1 MRKKVNPLQAGSTTN
16 RSCSD
21 NMFLLRGV
29 LNHARYLNKPV
40 YLLAYDFTQCF
51 DSLWLEDCL
60 LSLWDLGVSNQ
71 LIGMMFK
78 MNQYANVTINTPHGK
93 TDKFGVERIVKQG
106 TVLGPD
112 LCSCSTAEMADE
124 NVGGVGVGSFNV
136 GALLYVDDMIL
147 LCTNDVEASETHLRA
162 VGFSIKKRL
171 KFSHEK
177 CFLLIAFKKKQD
189 AVPDLDIDGSPV
201 ALTKTVKVLGDLF
214 NDKGNNKDLINDRI
228 KRGNASIVNSISL
241 CTELNLGKY
250 SLVTL
255 ILLYQAVFLQS
266 VLFNSQA
273 WSDIKRTEFDR
284 LQVVQLKYLKRSMK
298 VPSSCPNAAT
308 FLEFGVI
315 PIEGEIHS
323 RQLSFLHHIL
333 TLENSDPV
341 YKMYTELRSFE
352 HEINW
357 ASDTKQLC
365 EKYNLLSYE
374 EDAIK
379 CMSKDSWKTLVRKN
393 VETFWFNKLVQ
404 ECVSMKKTQNLKYDA
419 LRCQDYLVAMSPLDA
434 QIIFRLRTR
443 SVSCKGNMSSAHR
456 ADMSCRL
463 CGECD
468 ETQEHITNC
477 SKIRGDKR
485 EILTLKWCMK

>member
-201 ALTKTVKVLGDLF
+201 ALTKTV
-214 NDKGNNKDLINDRI
+214 
-228 KRGNASIVNSISL
+228 
-241 CTELNLGKY
+241 
-250 SLVTL
+250 
-255 ILLYQAVFLQS
+255 
-266 VLFNSQA
+266 
-273 WSDIKRTEFDR
+273 
-284 LQVVQLKYLKRSMK
+284 
-298 VPSSCPNAAT
+298 
-308 FLEFGVI
+308 
-315 PIEGEIHS
+315 
-323 RQLSFLHHIL
+323 
-333 TLENSDPV
+333 
-341 YKMYTELRSFE
+341 
-352 HEINW
+352 
-357 ASDTKQLC
+357 
-365 EKYNLLSYE
+365 
-374 EDAIK
+374 
-379 CMSKDSWKTLVRKN
+379 
-393 VETFWFNKLVQ
+393 
-404 ECVSMKKTQNLKYDA
+404 
-419 LRCQDYLVAMSPLDA
+419 
-434 QIIFRLRTR
+434 
-443 SVSCKGNMSSAHR
+443 
-456 ADMSCRL
+456 
-463 CGECD
+463 
-468 ETQEHITNC
+468 
-477 SKIRGDKR
+477 
-485 EILTLKWCMK
+485 